1 MDQPALRVLIYD
13 LKRTLNDAQ
22 NKKELL
28 LVKHQHSNNP
38 DLEKELL
45 EIEHLIGSLENQIKF
60 LVE

>member
-28 LVKHQHSNNP
+28 LVKHQHLNSP